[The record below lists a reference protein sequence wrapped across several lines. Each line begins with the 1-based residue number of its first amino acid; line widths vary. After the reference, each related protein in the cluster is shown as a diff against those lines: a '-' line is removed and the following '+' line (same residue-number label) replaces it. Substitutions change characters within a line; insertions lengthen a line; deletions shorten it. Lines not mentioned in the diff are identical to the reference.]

1 MTNNYTSQFK
11 TKTEI
16 KEANNGGIK
25 GVWPIAIDVGY
36 SSVKVFSPNS
46 AGIFPSF
53 AQVSEPEIVG
63 TLPKTSL
70 IYKDLDTGKDRK
82 SVV

>member
-25 GVWPIAIDVGY
+25 GVWL
-36 SSVKVFSPNS
+36 S
-46 AGIFPSF
+46 
-53 AQVSEPEIVG
+53 Q
-63 TLPKTSL
+63 LM
-70 IYKDLDTGKDRK
+70 LDILL
-82 SVV
+82 